1 MPQVSM
7 TCSAPKEAEANDI
20 GLDAIKANSLL
31 GGREETLLHSDGND
45 AVRDVFFPF
54 QIRSRWPAPNDICAR
69 ASGRKTCQN
78 FITKQ
83 TYF

>member
-1 MPQVSM
+1 M

-45 AVRDVFFPF
+45 AVRDVFFP
-54 QIRSRWPAPNDICAR
+54 SRLDPAGLLLMTSVHAHRDEKHVKI
-69 ASGRKTCQN
+69 S
-78 FITKQ
+78 
-83 TYF
+83 